1 MKIEKPVYSVDL
13 GTPHTVSTSMFVL
26 SGAASVPPTPQFRQI
41 QVPHNLLLT

>member
-26 SGAASVPPTPQFRQI
+26 SGAASVPPTPSSGGSRC
-41 QVPHNLLLT
+41 LTTCC